1 MLGWKAFQYSF
12 RRILAMANL
21 LRQPES
27 AGATTGPLW
36 LDLPNA
42 DQEAVSRGAQYP
54 SHYLKIAKE
63 VITEGFTILKGV
75 IDPCLCDGVVSDYQR
90 YLETNRKYADQFVDG
105 KGRHHR
111 LVNFH
116 LSSENAMKIGC
127 HDEIMRLLDYLF
139 GYKAGIYTSLT
150 FEYGTEQPIH
160 RDAPF
165 FHTFPV
171 NYFVGAWC
179 ALEDIDPDA
188 GPLMYV
194 PGGHRFSCDP
204 HAIWKRVRDE
214 NPGQSSDWVVRH
226 ALEIYY
232 GEVIVRSK
240 AIGATKQAVL
250 QKGDVAIW
258 HPQLPHGGAPAC
270 DPRKTRRSVVF
281 HCAPETLQVYQ
292 HDVFFQY
299 EEPGSPPPRYAF
311 GSYQGRRYALAGD
324 TAFQ

>member
-1 MLGWKAFQYSF
+1 
-12 RRILAMANL
+12 MANL
-21 LRQPES
+21 PRQPES
-27 AGATTGPLW
+27 AGANTGPLW

-42 DQEAVSRGAQYP
+42 EQEAVSRGASYP
-54 SHYLKIAKE
+54 SHYPRIAKE
-63 VITEGFTILKGV
+63 VITEGFTILKGMV
-75 IDPCLCDGVVSDYQR
+75 DPALCDGVVSDYQR
-90 YLETNRKYADQFVDG
+90 YLETNRKYANQYIDV

-127 HDEIMRLLDYLF
+127 HDDIMRLLDYLF

-160 RDAPF
+160 RDSPF
-165 FHTFPV
+165 FHTFPI

-194 PGGHRFSCDP
+194 PGGHRFACDQ
-204 HAIWKRVRDE
+204 HAIYKRVRDE
-214 NPGQSSDWVVRH
+214 NPGKPSEWVVRH
-226 ALEIYY
+226 ALEVYY
-232 GEVIVRSK
+232 GEVIDRSG
-240 AIGATKQAVL
+240 AIGFTKQAVL

-258 HPQLPHGGAPAC
+258 HPQLPHGGAPAA
-270 DPRKTRRSVVF
+270 DPQKTRRSVVF

-292 HDVFFQY
+292 HEVFFQY
-299 EEPGSPPPRYAF
+299 EEPGLPPPRYGF
-311 GSYQGRRYALAGD
+311 GSYQGRSYALAGH

>member
-1 MLGWKAFQYSF
+1 MV
-12 RRILAMANL
+12 NL
-21 LRQPES
+21 SEQPVS
-27 AGATTGPLW
+27 ARGEMGALW
-36 LDLPNA
+36 LDLPDA
-42 DQEAVSRGAQYP
+42 EQEAVSRADRYP
-54 SHYLKIAKE
+54 SHYPRMAKE
-63 VITEGFTILKGV
+63 MITEGFTILKGV
-75 IDPCLCDGVVSDYQR
+75 IEPGLCDAVVSDYQR
-90 YLETNRKYADQFVDG
+90 YLETNKGYADQYLDA

-116 LSSENAMKIGC
+116 MSSENAMKIGC
-127 HDEIMRLLDYLF
+127 HDEIMRALDYLF

-194 PGGHRFSCDP
+194 PGGHRFPCDQ
-204 HAIWKRVRDE
+204 HAIYKRVRDE
-214 NPGQSSDWVVRH
+214 NPGQPDDWLVRH
-226 ALEIYY
+226 ALEAYY
-232 GEVIVRSK
+232 GEVMTRSG

-258 HPQLPHGGAPAC
+258 HPQLPHGGAPAAN
-270 DPRKTRRSVVF
+270 PKMTRRSVVF

-292 HDVFFQY
+292 HDVFFQF
-299 EEPGSPPPRYAF
+299 EDPGFPPPRYVF
-311 GSYQGRRYALAGD
+311 GSYQGRSYALAGE